1 MCLYTIVNSHDNNVH
16 MNLIDK
22 NKSNI
27 LRKKNNSSLDL
38 YSFTQM
44 QIKLVNLTICAS
56 LAAIGFAT
64 PAPGVEIAHSAFDA
78 NGAPGDINE
87 GAGAIYLDDFADMQ
101 DEGSIP
107 ETAET
112 LLRRSFSF
120 SLAYI
125 ACKRIRPRL
134 VKHSSSLKKAH
145 NVRI

>member
-1 MCLYTIVNSHDNNVH
+1 
-16 MNLIDK
+16 
-22 NKSNI
+22 
-27 LRKKNNSSLDL
+27 
-38 YSFTQM
+38 M
-44 QIKLVNLTICAS
+44 QIKLVTLTICAS
-56 LAAIGFAT
+56 LTAIDFAT
-64 PAPGVEIAHSAFDA
+64 PAPQAQPPFNPAPGVEIAHSAFDA
-78 NGAPGDINE
+78 NGAPGDINGDAE
-87 GAGAIYLDDFADMQ
+87 AISLNDFADMQ

>member
-1 MCLYTIVNSHDNNVH
+1 
-16 MNLIDK
+16 
-22 NKSNI
+22 
-27 LRKKNNSSLDL
+27 
-38 YSFTQM
+38 M
-44 QIKLVNLTICAS
+44 QIKLVTLTICAS
-56 LAAIGFAT
+56 LTAIDFAT
-64 PAPGVEIAHSAFDA
+64 PAPQAQPPFNPAPGVEIAHSAFDA

>member
-1 MCLYTIVNSHDNNVH
+1 
-16 MNLIDK
+16 
-22 NKSNI
+22 
-27 LRKKNNSSLDL
+27 
-38 YSFTQM
+38 M

-64 PAPGVEIAHSAFDA
+64 PAPGVEIAHSAFDV
-78 NGAPGDINE
+78 NGAPGDING
-87 GAGAIYLDDFADMQ
+87 GAEAISLDDFADMQ